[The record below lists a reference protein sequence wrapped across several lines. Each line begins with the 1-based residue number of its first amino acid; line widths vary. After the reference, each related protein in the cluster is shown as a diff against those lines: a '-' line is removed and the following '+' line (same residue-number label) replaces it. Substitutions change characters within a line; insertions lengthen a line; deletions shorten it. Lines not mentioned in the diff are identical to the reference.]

1 MELIQQDSGSFVIRL
16 KKAELIALNNSL
28 NESLDGHSRMGI
40 PNSDWNQHS
49 RGEGTACNPS

>member
-28 NESLDGHSRMGI
+28 NESLEGLPKWEYQTRIGI
-40 PNSDWNQHS
+40 SIA
-49 RGEGTACNPS
+49 EAKALLCNPS